1 MKSDSPTHNLNS
13 NTDFNEV
20 NFYSPKYQNSLTKSQ
35 NLNNYLKNDSIYE
48 NLGNNL
54 VLPSINQ
61 KKNLSNSGRNI
72 VLTKTKFLEKEDE
85 MKNSLNMK
93 TSNSSPYG
101 NFSNFATNLSHN
113 FGNGNTDTKHHE
125 KEKLDYELSK
135 LEDQYKDILTKFT
148 ILSKKRELLN

>member
-85 MKNSLNMK
+85 MKNSIFINELVMQYFGTHQINTGAIKNFRKK
-93 TSNSSPYG
+93 T
-101 NFSNFATNLSHN
+101 
-113 FGNGNTDTKHHE
+113 
-125 KEKLDYELSK
+125 
-135 LEDQYKDILTKFT
+135 IKFF
-148 ILSKKRELLN
+148 KP